1 MSRQACLARH
11 LLFPSPCLIPTSN
24 PQFIITL
31 RLLTI
36 NSLLTV
42 DYRLLPSLLPNSLQ
56 KINYKMLPRCKIF
69 LYFCSLN
76 GKVFAL

>member
-11 LLFPSPCLIPTSN
+11 LLFPSPCLIPTPN

-42 DYRLLPSLLPNSLQ
+42 DYRLLPSLLPTSLQ
-56 KINYKMLPRCKIF
+56 KILQSVTEVYIF